1 VTWVRLALVL
11 FVVAWLFDV
20 LGLQAV
26 PLWLA
31 FVVAL
36 GLELEFFLAARQSRP
51 AATPDRAPQDVD
63 RDELGYG
70 DEADELLLVRE
81 AGVEIWVPYSGESDE
96 ELDELIQRER
106 GGEPVCTLCP
116 VRGRPVARLATGV
129 ALIAALAAV
138 AWFVDSRSG
147 WNGVDDRA
155 RVAAEAR
162 FSEEAS
168 RIVGRPVEIRCD
180 DAGEHVGAVQHAD
193 GVAEVGGTL
202 AYLSPERCYALYRL
216 AFGGHVNGSQT
227 ARAIAVLAHE
237 SWHLRGV
244 GNEGRTECFALQSGV
259 RLGERLGLSDE
270 TARRMMRQQ
279 LVENSLRGA
288 SSEEYRVPPGC
299 REGGELDI
307 DDGSTRFP

>member
-31 FVVAL
+31 FVIAV

-51 AATPDRAPQDVD
+51 VTAPDRAPQDVD
-63 RDELGYG
+63 REELGYG

-81 AGVEIWVPYSGESDE
+81 DGEEVWVPYAGESDE
-96 ELDELIQRER
+96 ELDELIEQERLREPAGIVR
-106 GGEPVCTLCP
+106 RT
-116 VRGRPVARLATGV
+116 RGRPLGRLLTGL

-155 RVAAEAR
+155 RAAAEAR

-168 RIVGRPVEIRCD
+168 RIVGRPVTIRCD

-193 GVAEVGGTL
+193 GIAEVGGTL
-202 AYLSPERCYALYRL
+202 AYLSPERCFDLYRL
-216 AFGGHVNGSQT
+216 AFEDHVSFSQT
-227 ARAIAVLAHE
+227 ARAIAVLSHE
-237 SWHLRGV
+237 AWHLRGV
-244 GNEGRTECFALQSGV
+244 RDEGRTECFALQTGV
-259 RLGERLGLSDE
+259 GLGERLGLSDE
-270 TARRMMRQQ
+270 TAHRMMRQQ
-279 LVENSLRGA
+279 LVENSLRGV
-288 SSEEYRVPPGC
+288 SSEQYRVPPGC
-299 REGGELDI
+299 REGGDLDL
-307 DDGSTRFP
+307 DPGANRFP